1 MTRRLYSYWRS
12 SSSYRVRIAL
22 HLKKLDFE
30 TIPVS
35 LVADGG
41 EHRKAAYRAKNPQML
56 VPFLEDG
63 DIAIGQSQAILEYLE
78 EAYPDVPLL
87 PDGAGARARV
97 RAFTNVITADIQP
110 LNNLR
115 VLGYLDNA
123 LGLDRTARDAWYAHW
138 VAAGFDALEA
148 LARSGRDEGPYCFG
162 ASPTFADVC
171 LVPQIY
177 NARRFEVALDDYPRL
192 VEIDAALNE
201 LEAFRQA
208 APEAQPD
215 RP

>member
-1 MTRRLYSYWRS
+1 VRLYSYWRS

-22 HLKKLDFE
+22 HLKKLEFE
-30 TIPVS
+30 TVPVS

-41 EHRKAAYRAKNPQML
+41 EQRHPAYRARNPQML

-63 DIAIGQSQAILEYLE
+63 DVAIGQSMAILEYLE
-78 EAYPDVPLL
+78 ETYTGIPLL
-87 PDGAGARARV
+87 PAGAAARARV
-97 RAFTNVITADIQP
+97 RAFALLVTADIQP

-123 LGLDRTARDAWYAHW
+123 LGLDKPARDAWYAHW
-138 VAAGFDALEA
+138 VATGFDALET
-148 LARSGRDEGPYCFG
+148 LARAARNEGPYTYG
-162 ASPTFADVC
+162 ATPTFADVC

-177 NARRFEVALDDYPRL
+177 NARRFEVPLDDYPRL

>member
-1 MTRRLYSYWRS
+1 MRLYSYWRS

-22 HLKKLDFE
+22 HLKKLEFE
-30 TIPVS
+30 TVAVS

-41 EHRKAAYRAKNPQML
+41 EQRKAAYRAKNPQML

-63 DIAIGQSQAILEYLE
+63 DVAIGQSMAILEYLE
-78 EAYPDVPLL
+78 ETYTGIPLL
-87 PDGAGARARV
+87 PAAAAARARV
-97 RAFTNVITADIQP
+97 RAFAHMVTADIQP

-123 LGLDRTARDAWYAHW
+123 LGLDKAARDAWYAHW
-138 VAAGFDALEA
+138 VAVGFEALEA
-148 LARSGRDEGPYCFG
+148 LAQAARNEGPFTFG
-162 ASPTFADVC
+162 ATPTFADVC
-171 LVPQIY
+171 LVPQLY
-177 NARRFEVALDDYPRL
+177 NARRFDVPLDDYPRL

-215 RP
+215 KP